1 MMQSDFLKACI
12 DPICFLQVKETGQ
25 KENRPLQ
32 LSGSQLNC
40 AQRQG
45 ASEFLFTEIY
55 HKQGVMT
62 RPFFEIF
69 QENFSQQVLWKIE
82 NFEGKWKKMEEN
94 DSHHGLA
101 WIGMIYHILQ

>member
-25 KENRPLQ
+25 KENRPLH

-62 RPFFEIF
+62 RPFLKYFRKIF
-69 QENFSQQVLWKIE
+69 HSKSYGKLRTLKENGRK
-82 NFEGKWKKMEEN
+82 
-94 DSHHGLA
+94 
-101 WIGMIYHILQ
+101 